1 MLPIL
6 EKVWKKTLCLQDY
19 TLTKGHSE
27 GIAIACQYFDPKI
40 INRVLFANCGM
51 SGVQFAEILKGLAKL
66 DDVKSITYKQN
77 VLNLE
82 AVQALDPIFKKRL
95 PRNLEEFKMIDVKAS
110 SAIIEEMINRMST
123 GT

>member
-1 MLPIL
+1 M
-6 EKVWKKTLCLQDY
+6 T
-19 TLTKGHSE
+19 
-27 GIAIACQYFDPKI
+27 
-40 INRVLFANCGM
+40 
-51 SGVQFAEILKGLAKL
+51 GVEFTEILKGLAKL